1 MEHGKKRSGILDNE
15 SGYVLIGVLFILLLM
30 IVIGLAGTTDT
41 GLELQIASNDRIRR
55 ETFYQADG
63 TTQIAVRLVEESVG
77 SAGPFT
83 KQDSDNIL
91 KDPDTSTPNTTVLIV
106 DDTLWNNEA
115 GRDFTNVDDPDPA
128 DPTKSRDFA
137 YFPGGYDTTLAD
149 PDTDPHSNVIVDGV
163 TTTVAGAGLQQLAG
177 YEGKGKGTA
186 GGGGKIL
193 YTIYSQYKGKNESES
208 IVAVQWRHVIGL
220 ELEGRL

>member
-77 SAGPFT
+77 SAGAFT
-83 KQDSDNIL
+83 ALDSDKIL
-91 KDPDTSTPNTTVLIV
+91 KDPDTPTSNNTVLIV
-106 DDTLWNNEA
+106 DDILWDNEA
-115 GRDFTNVDDPDPA
+115 ARDFTDVKDD
-128 DPTKSRDFA
+128 TTVGGGRDFA
-137 YFPGGYDTTLAD
+137 YFPDGYDTTLAD

>member
-1 MEHGKKRSGILDNE
+1 MEQGKKQLEVLDNE

-41 GLELQIASNDRIRR
+41 SLELQIASNDRIRR

-77 SAGPFT
+77 SAGAFT
-83 KQDSDNIL
+83 ALDSDSIL
-91 KDPDTSTPNTTVLIV
+91 IDPDTPNNTVLIV
-106 DDTLWNNEA
+106 DDTLWNNQA
-115 GRDFTNVDDPDPA
+115 GRGFTDVKDDTA
-128 DPTKSRDFA
+128 IGGGRDFA
-137 YFPGGYDTTLAD
+137 YFPDGYDTTLAD
-149 PDTDPHSNVIVDGV
+149 PDAEPHSNIIVDGV
-163 TTTVAGAGLQQLAG
+163 TTTIAGSGLQQLAG
-177 YEGKGKGTA
+177 YEGKGKGSA

-220 ELEGRL
+220 EVEGRYD